1 MLLLHKTMAVSY
13 THLIAHDHG
22 ITTIGITG
30 YMDSPLTQ
38 TCDYNI
44 DIGCGDEP
52 IGPKTKG
59 YMAT

>member
-1 MLLLHKTMAVSY
+1 
-13 THLIAHDHG
+13 
-22 ITTIGITG
+22 
-30 YMDSPLTQ
+30 MDSPLTQ

-59 YMAT
+59 YMATCLTLFLVLFQLLKTIMILHIKKMIL